1 MFLLVDGRSQPGPP
15 PRRRRR
21 RHVSVDRLLC
31 ASLAASATSL
41 LLAPTV
47 GGIAG
52 YGMVVGALTLGAWQ
66 TNRAIDRLGYVGGLG
81 DHHQ

>member
-21 RHVSVDRLLC
+21 GHVSVDRLLC
-31 ASLAASATSL
+31 ASLAAAATS